1 MTEPLPLLDMPPDV
15 SEELARVGGE
25 PINLYRALANA
36 PEMLRAYLKL
46 SWGLR
51 LDADTPRAL
60 RELLILRG
68 AQVAESEYEW
78 RHHVRM
84 ARAAG
89 VPDEQIDALGD
100 WREAGDLFSPAERAA
115 LALAEDVTRGSVSDA
130 TAAEFA
136 RHYNEAERVELIL
149 TGSFYAMVARLLDA
163 MGVPLEADLAAEGN
177 A

>member
-1 MTEPLPLLDMPPDV
+1 MTERLPLLDMPADV

-89 VPDEQIDALGD
+89 VPDQQIDALHD
-100 WREAGDLFSPAERAA
+100 WRNAGDTFSAPERAA
-115 LALAEDVTRGSVSDA
+115 LALAEDVTRGSVSDD
-130 TAAEFA
+130 TAAELAHHFS
-136 RHYNEAERVELIL
+136 EAERVELIL